1 MDVVAEVNEA
11 VVAAK
16 CGIVLDVETD
26 IWGDLGL
33 ILFSSEVSAGVALE
47 NASVFLAVDG
57 NGGLLDVSDSG
68 CGGLKL
74 KSNSFMS
81 YKKLIEA
88 SKVMSYLEDKLH

>member
-1 MDVVAEVNEA
+1 MDVVAEVKEV
-11 VVAAK
+11 VVAAN
-16 CGIVLDVETD
+16 CGVVLDAETD

-47 NASVFLAVDG
+47 NASVFLADDG

-74 KSNSFMS
+74 KSN
-81 YKKLIEA
+81 
-88 SKVMSYLEDKLH
+88 